1 MSSPIR
7 RADQVDPEL
16 MYAPPRARN
25 QGQTMRN
32 ELLTSTGAHPEHL
45 GSRPDSSDDRT
56 MMQVQD
62 LRNLDPEWI
71 PKPPPA
77 DDRIGWRVMFRV
89 AGVLFLA
96 AATAWVGM
104 SIPSVRNVVGTSFR
118 GNVVSRNPEEQFLKA
133 QLARRQADLSAKA
146 GQESGNL
153 KESKSRL
160 EQLSA
165 VAPTQSVPV
174 ATTRV
179 APRASD
185 QVIRDFVIRQLDSE
199 ELASMRL
206 HADHFIKS
214 GDLSSAR
221 LLLERAAEAGDGN
234 AALTLAGTFDP
245 NVVKTLGFQ
254 EGAVDIEMARL
265 WYERAERFGSAEARN
280 RLQQLATASSHRI
293 RPSKGDVYGIC
304 DEDCARRWCG
314 QFLVT

>member
-7 RADQVDPEL
+7 RADPVDPL

-25 QGQTMRN
+25 QRQATRN
-32 ELLTSTGAHPEHL
+32 ELSTSTGAHPERF
-45 GSRPDSSDDRT
+45 GGRPNSSDDRA
-56 MMQVQD
+56 MMEVQD
-62 LRNLDPEWI
+62 LRSLDPEWM
-71 PKPPPA
+71 PKPPSA
-77 DDRIGWRVMFRV
+77 DDRIGWRVTFRA

-96 AATAWVGM
+96 AAIAWIVM

-118 GNVVSRNPEEQFLKA
+118 RNSVSSNPEEQFLKTR
-133 QLARRQADLSAKA
+133 LARRQDDLSAKA

-153 KESKSRL
+153 KESKSRP

-165 VAPTQSVPV
+165 VAPAHSVPV

-185 QVIRDFVIRQLDSE
+185 QVRRDFVIRQRDSE

-245 NVVKTLGFQ
+245 NVLKTLGFQ
-254 EGAVDIEMARL
+254 DGAADIEMARL
-265 WYERAERFGSAEARN
+265 WYER
-280 RLQQLATASSHRI
+280 
-293 RPSKGDVYGIC
+293 
-304 DEDCARRWCG
+304 
-314 QFLVT
+314 

>member
-25 QGQTMRN
+25 QGQAMRN
-32 ELLTSTGAHPEHL
+32 KLSTSAGDQPERL
-45 GSRPDSSDDRT
+45 GGHPDSSDDRA
-56 MMQVQD
+56 MMEVQD
-62 LRNLDPEWI
+62 LRSLDPEWM

-77 DDRIGWRVMFRV
+77 GDCNWWRITFRA
-89 AGVLFLA
+89 AGVLFFA
-96 AATAWVGM
+96 AAIAGVVV
-104 SIPSVRNVVGTSFR
+104 SIPSVRNVVGASFR
-118 GNVVSRNPEEQFLKA
+118 GNSVSSNPAEQFPKTR
-133 QLARRQADLSAKA
+133 LADRQEDVSAKA

-153 KESKSRL
+153 KESKSRPD
-160 EQLSA
+160 QLSA
-165 VAPTQSVPV
+165 VAPAHSVPV

-185 QVIRDFVIRQLDSE
+185 QVRRDFVLRQLDSE

-245 NVVKTLGFQ
+245 NVLKTIGFQ

-265 WYERAERFGSAEARN
+265 WYERAERFGSAEARD
-280 RLQQLATASSHRI
+280 RLQQLATASGH
-293 RPSKGDVYGIC
+293 
-304 DEDCARRWCG
+304 
-314 QFLVT
+314 

>member
-25 QGQTMRN
+25 QGQAMRN
-32 ELLTSTGAHPEHL
+32 KLSTLAGDQPERL
-45 GSRPDSSDDRT
+45 GGHPDSSDDRA
-56 MMQVQD
+56 MMEVQD
-62 LRNLDPEWI
+62 LRSLDPEWM
-71 PKPPPA
+71 PKPPPGY
-77 DDRIGWRVMFRV
+77 DRNSWRITFRA
-89 AGVLFLA
+89 AGVLFFA
-96 AATAWVGM
+96 AAIAGVVV
-104 SIPSVRNVVGTSFR
+104 SIPSVRNVVGASFR
-118 GNVVSRNPEEQFLKA
+118 GNSVSSNPAEQFPKTR
-133 QLARRQADLSAKA
+133 LADRQEDVSAKA

-153 KESKSRL
+153 KESKSRPD
-160 EQLSA
+160 QLSA
-165 VAPTQSVPV
+165 VAPAHSVPV

-185 QVIRDFVIRQLDSE
+185 QVRRDFVIRQLDSE

-245 NVVKTLGFQ
+245 NVLKTLGFQ

-265 WYERAERFGSAEARN
+265 WYERAERFGSAEARD
-280 RLQQLATASSHRI
+280 RLQQLATASGH
-293 RPSKGDVYGIC
+293 
-304 DEDCARRWCG
+304 
-314 QFLVT
+314 

>member
-16 MYAPPRARN
+16 MYAPPRARK
-25 QGQTMRN
+25 QGQAMQN
-32 ELLTSTGAHPEHL
+32 ELSTSAGDQPERL
-45 GSRPDSSDDRT
+45 GGHPDSSDDRA
-56 MMQVQD
+56 MMEVQD
-62 LRNLDPEWI
+62 LRSLDPEWM
-71 PKPPPA
+71 PKPPA
-77 DDRIGWRVMFRV
+77 GDRNWWRITFRA
-89 AGVLFLA
+89 AGVLFFA
-96 AATAWVGM
+96 AAIAWIVV
-104 SIPSVRNVVGTSFR
+104 SIPSVRLLLRGASFW
-118 GNVVSRNPEEQFLKA
+118 GNSVSSNPAEQFPKTR
-133 QLARRQADLSAKA
+133 LANRQEDVSAKA

-153 KESKSRL
+153 KESKSRPD
-160 EQLSA
+160 QLSA
-165 VAPTQSVPV
+165 VAPAHSVPV

-185 QVIRDFVIRQLDSE
+185 QVRRDFVTRQLDPE

-245 NVVKTLGFQ
+245 NVLKTLGFQ

-265 WYERAERFGSAEARN
+265 WYERAERFGSAEARD
-280 RLQQLATASSHRI
+280 RLQQLATASGH
-293 RPSKGDVYGIC
+293 
-304 DEDCARRWCG
+304 
-314 QFLVT
+314 

>member
-25 QGQTMRN
+25 QGPVMRN
-32 ELLTSTGAHPEHL
+32 ELPTSTATHPEH
-45 GSRPDSSDDRT
+45 RANSSDDRA
-56 MMQVQD
+56 MMQVRD
-62 LRNLDPEWI
+62 LRSLDPEWM
-71 PKPPPA
+71 PKPPAA
-77 DDRIGWRVMFRV
+77 DDRIGWRVVFRV

-96 AATAWVGM
+96 AATAWVVM
-104 SIPSVRNVVGTSFR
+104 SIPSVRNVVGASFR
-118 GNVVSRNPEEQFLKA
+118 GNVVSSNPEEQFLKA
-133 QLARRQADLSAKA
+133 QPARRQDDLSAKA

-153 KESKSRL
+153 KESKRSP

-165 VAPTQSVPV
+165 VAPAHSVPI

-185 QVIRDFVIRQLDSE
+185 QVTRDFVIRQLDSE

-221 LLLERAAEAGDGN
+221 LLLERAAEAGDEN

-265 WYERAERFGSAEARN
+265 WYERAARFGSAEARD
-280 RLQQLATASSHRI
+280 RLQQLATASGH
-293 RPSKGDVYGIC
+293 
-304 DEDCARRWCG
+304 
-314 QFLVT
+314 

>member
-25 QGQTMRN
+25 QGQAMRN
-32 ELLTSTGAHPEHL
+32 KLSTLAGDQPERL
-45 GSRPDSSDDRT
+45 GGHPDSSDDRA
-56 MMQVQD
+56 MMEVQD
-62 LRNLDPEWI
+62 LRSLDPEWM
-71 PKPPPA
+71 PKPPA
-77 DDRIGWRVMFRV
+77 GDRNWWRITFRA
-89 AGVLFLA
+89 AGVLFFA
-96 AATAWVGM
+96 AAIAGVVV
-104 SIPSVRNVVGTSFR
+104 SIPSVRNVVGASFR
-118 GNVVSRNPEEQFLKA
+118 GNSVSSNPAEQFPKTR
-133 QLARRQADLSAKA
+133 LADRQEDVSAKA

-153 KESKSRL
+153 KESKSRPD
-160 EQLSA
+160 QLSA
-165 VAPTQSVPV
+165 VAPAHSVPV
-174 ATTRV
+174 ATTPV

-185 QVIRDFVIRQLDSE
+185 QVRRDFVLRQLDSE

-245 NVVKTLGFQ
+245 NVLKTLGFQ

-265 WYERAERFGSAEARN
+265 WYERAERFGSAEARD
-280 RLQQLATASSHRI
+280 RLQQLATASGH
-293 RPSKGDVYGIC
+293 
-304 DEDCARRWCG
+304 
-314 QFLVT
+314 